1 MTPGNEEVNN
11 CPPAPTII
19 TVLAGLSLR
28 QPKYLRHAGGQQAG
42 EQQDGGEHDD
52 GLN

>member
-1 MTPGNEEVNN
+1 MTPGKEEVYNR
-11 CPPAPTII
+11 PPDQTMF